1 MIKRERKYATKL
13 MSQNDKVL
21 RLHSERGNSPVSSA
35 AMTEIT
41 DSTHDPMIVRK
52 GVCEWMYRI
61 IDHYK
66 LERDVIP
73 IAMSCFDRFVKAR
86 TSGSTTELSKSMYQ
100 LIAVS
105 SLHITIK
112 SHCCT
117 RANFLPAF
125 VKLSHNR
132 FTSNDI
138 LLMECQMLQ
147 ELEWNVNHPTPQAFA
162 SEMILMLSHVLPR
175 KSLEMI
181 MEVANYIIECAY
193 LQPEYYQENH
203 STLSFSAIIVSLREV
218 KHKILPPTASMQL
231 CEKITTLLNCD
242 FERILDMGI
251 AMQAMY
257 DHESAQM
264 TLRELYQNVDPHG
277 LVYEL

>member
-1 MIKRERKYATKL
+1 
-13 MSQNDKVL
+13 
-21 RLHSERGNSPVSSA
+21 
-35 AMTEIT
+35 
-41 DSTHDPMIVRK
+41 
-52 GVCEWMYRI
+52 
-61 IDHYK
+61 
-66 LERDVIP
+66 
-73 IAMSCFDRFVKAR
+73 
-86 TSGSTTELSKSMYQ
+86 
-100 LIAVS
+100 
-105 SLHITIK
+105 
-112 SHCCT
+112 
-117 RANFLPAF
+117 
-125 VKLSHNR
+125 
-132 FTSNDI
+132 
-138 LLMECQMLQ
+138 MECQMLQ

-175 KSLEMI
+175 KSLEKI

-218 KHKILPPTASMQL
+218 KHNILPQTASMQL

-242 FERILDMGI
+242 FERVLDMGM

-277 LVYEL
+277 LVYEI